1 VLQLQRHPLRR
12 YYGRGDLH
20 FITTSCYRRKA
31 FLETARTRDIFL
43 SVLEQVRRRYRF
55 DVIGFVVMPEHV
67 HLLLGEPEKA
77 DLSVVMQVLKQRVA
91 RRLLHRQRKKNSRQ
105 SELWSV
111 SPADERFWQRR
122 FYDFNVFSARKMTEK
137 LRYMHRNPVKR
148 GLVSAPELWRWSSYR
163 SYALGER
170 GPVNMDW
177 MVSPYKM
184 KRTSIGLPDEDNPGF
199 GQAHPSKTAKG
210 AAPTFV

>member
-1 VLQLQRHPLRR
+1 MLQLKRHPLRR
-12 YYGRGDLH
+12 YYGRGELH

-91 RRLLHRQRKKNSRQ
+91 RRLRHRKRGTNSRQ
-105 SELWSV
+105 AELSNA
-111 SPADERFWQRR
+111 SLEDERFWQRR

>member
-1 VLQLQRHPLRR
+1 VLQLKRHPLQR

-43 SVLEQVRRRYRF
+43 SVLEHVRRRYRF

-105 SELWSV
+105 GELWSV

-137 LRYMHRNPVKR
+137 LTLH
-148 GLVSAPELWRWSSYR
+148 APQSGEAWV
-163 SYALGER
+163 GER
-170 GPVNMDW
+170 AGTVALEQLSQLRAGRARTGEHGLDG
-177 MVSPYKM
+177 VS
-184 KRTSIGLPDEDNPGF
+184 
-199 GQAHPSKTAKG
+199 
-210 AAPTFV
+210 V

>member
-1 VLQLQRHPLRR
+1 VLQFKRHPLRR
-12 YYGRGDLH
+12 YCGGGDLH
-20 FITTSCYRRKA
+20 FITTSCYRRKP
-31 FLETARTRDIFL
+31 FLETARTRDVFL
-43 SVLEQVRRRYRF
+43 SVLEQVRRRYHF
-55 DVIGFVVMPEHV
+55 DVIEFVVMPEHV

-91 RRLLHRQRKKNSRQ
+91 RRLLHSKGKKNSRQ
-105 SELWSV
+105 TELWNGSL
-111 SPADERFWQRR
+111 ADERFWQRR

-137 LRYMHRNPVKR
+137 LRYMHRNPVQR

-163 SYALGER
+163 TYAFGEP

-184 KRTSIGLPDEDNPGF
+184 KRTSMRQPDEDNPGF

-210 AAPTFV
+210 AAPTFT